1 MHDNIRGNNLGVLP
15 EPTHRAIE
23 ERTAERVASAVAR
36 TEMRFRDK
44 LAVASAQASAA
55 MRAEKLLKVKVERA
69 MAAVYEL
76 TCWSHP
82 DPAKDR
88 KSAHSDA
95 RAGRWPAEDA
105 EREFAELVGLS
116 LGGLLKP
123 DGVRVCA
130 KLLRLARQQ
139 KVEPKD
145 FHRFLRSAGAVDVS
159 TRVVET
165 GPMRRRRDGGP
176 RAVGGDGTGRP
187 GGPPIRKAGLVGGA
201 SGR

>member
-1 MHDNIRGNNLGVLP
+1 MQHDIRGNSLGALS
-15 EPTHRAIE
+15 ELTRRAIE
-23 ERTAERVASAVAR
+23 ERAAEHVASAVTR

-44 LAVASAQASAA
+44 LARASAEASAA
-55 MRAEKLLKVKVERA
+55 MRAEKLLKTRVERA

-76 TCWSHP
+76 TCWSRP

-88 KSAHSDA
+88 KPSHSDA
-95 RAGRWPAEDA
+95 RAGPWLAEAA
-105 EREFAELVGLS
+105 ERESAELVGLF

-130 KLLRLARQQ
+130 KLLRLARHQ

-165 GPMRRRRDGGP
+165 GPDAASPRRRPKGG
-176 RAVGGDGTGRP
+176 RR
-187 GGPPIRKAGLVGGA
+187 
-201 SGR
+201 